1 LVAILYCSRYGYFDV
16 SHQTLDD
23 EAYVQTST
31 RYGRAKK
38 EPRSV
43 TFLIYKGL
51 SIVKLQ
57 LVFIFLLLFNPL
69 NAQKL
74 LSGIITNELNLP
86 LAGAE
91 IFVKNAAELRTI
103 ADQNGYYEMFLN
115 PGEYYL
121 VFSADGY
128 QDRESYLGM
137 RDADTKKDIQL
148 FPMKLSEVQDVKVTA
163 KKYNVG
169 RDKIMKVVAHREQL
183 NQWSYP
189 HEVNVYIKATEQR
202 DKTQKAKEPN
212 ERTDKDPTEEGPKI
226 PDWINKLQLVEVEL
240 HRAYAPPNDVKET
253 RNAYKALGD
262 VSQLYYTTTVK
273 SNFNFFENLLH
284 LDDLHQTPVSSPISA
299 PGIVAYKYKLEEKYE
314 QNGQMIS
321 KIKITPRNTATSTLE
336 GYIWVIDS
344 LWLVQKLDLTMN
356 KGNLLIYDYFRIEQD
371 FQIQGDTLCILQKQ
385 VLTYGVKYK
394 NEVSQCKTEAVF
406 SNYNFDPNFAKKYFN
421 SEVAVTSQEAY
432 ERDSSYWV
440 QKRAIALTDEEIK
453 FIRAKDSI
461 TEYLNRKE
469 YLDSIDA
476 VFNKVTVLKVL
487 WYGVDHRN
495 RELKQQWT
503 IGSLASTIQP
513 IGIGGPRVAPSFD
526 YFKKWKDERTLDSY
540 TRITYGFLNRDLK
553 GDTWWKYRF
562 DPFHFGF
569 LRLALTHDFDVI
581 RGFDAITQIYK
592 RDNFFE
598 STKLN
603 INLEYELFNG
613 FYAYANSQYTKRRS
627 IEGYEF
633 LDGIDEALPNNDP
646 LAFDPYNAFILN
658 FGAYY
663 TPKQRY
669 MREPYRKVVLGSA
682 YPTFSIHYERGLPNI
697 LNSAVDHAYL
707 QMEITQNFKIGTL
720 GTSSYRASV
729 GKFLSARAVYEPDYK
744 FQRRSDPIWF
754 SNPLYSFQGFDT
766 MLRTIDYVFQV
777 HYVHHDNGAILNK
790 LPYFKKTR
798 IGLVVGGGAM
808 YIKEHNWQHYELL
821 AGLERN
827 FKVSRRR
834 LRIGVYGVVSDGNQ
848 IAPTTAWKI
857 SFAMLDDRS
866 MKWNF

>member
-1 LVAILYCSRYGYFDV
+1 VKAL
-16 SHQTLDD
+16 TLF
-23 EAYVQTST
+23 T
-31 RYGRAKK
+31 
-38 EPRSV
+38 
-43 TFLIYKGL
+43 LM
-51 SIVKLQ
+51 
-57 LVFIFLLLFNPL
+57 LLAANSFG
-69 NAQKL
+69 QRL
-74 LSGIITNELNLP
+74 LSGIVTNESNLP

-91 IFVKNAAELRTI
+91 IFVKSATDMRTV
-103 ADQNGYYEMFLN
+103 ADAHGYYEMYLN
-115 PGEYYL
+115 VGEYYL
-121 VFSADGY
+121 VFTADGY
-128 QDRESYLGM
+128 QDREAFLGM
-137 RDADTKKDIQL
+137 RDADTKRDIQL
-148 FPMKLSEVQDVKVTA
+148 FPMKLSEVQEVRVTA
-163 KKYNVG
+163 KKSNVG
-169 RDKIMKVVAHREQL
+169 RDKIMKVVEHREQL

-189 HEVNVYIKATEQR
+189 HEVDVYIKATEQR
-202 DKTQKAKEPN
+202 ETIAKPKN
-212 ERTDKDPTEEGPKI
+212 ENTRTDPDPTEFLTKVPE
-226 PDWINKLQLVEVEL
+226 WLNKLQLAEVEL
-240 HRAYAPPNDVKET
+240 HRSYAPPNQVKEI
-253 RNAYKALGD
+253 RNAYKAFGD

-273 SNFNFFENLLH
+273 SNFNFFENSLH
-284 LDDLHQTPVSSPISA
+284 LDDLNQIPIASPISA

-314 QNGQMIS
+314 ENGYMIS
-321 KIKITPRNTATSTLE
+321 KIKISPRNTATSTLE

-344 LWLVQKLDLTMN
+344 LWLVQKLDFTMY

-371 FQIQGDTLCILQKQ
+371 YQIQGDTLCVLQKQ
-385 VLTYGVKYK
+385 LLTYGVEYK
-394 NEVSQCKTEAVF
+394 NEVSQCKTEALY
-406 SNYNFDPNFAKKYFN
+406 SNYNFEPAFAKRYFN

-432 ERDSSYWV
+432 ERDSAYWV

-461 TEYLNRKE
+461 TDYLNRKE

-476 VFNKVTVLKVL
+476 VFNKVTALKVL
-487 WYGVDHRN
+487 WFGVDHRN

-503 IGSLASTIQP
+503 ISSLASTVQP
-513 IGIGGPRVAPSFD
+513 INIGGPRVAPSFV

-540 TRITYGFLNRDLK
+540 TRISYGFLNGDWK

-569 LRLALTHDFDVI
+569 LRVALTHDFDVI
-581 RGFDAITQIYK
+581 RGFDALTQVYK

-613 FYAYANSQYTKRRS
+613 FYAYVNSQFTKRRS
-627 IEGYEF
+627 LEGYEF
-633 LDGIDEALPNNDP
+633 LDGIDQALPNNDP
-646 LAFDPYNAFILN
+646 LAFAPYDAYIIN
-658 FGAYY
+658 FGASY

-682 YPTFSIHYERGLPNI
+682 YPTFSVNYERGLPQI
-697 LNSAVDHAYL
+697 FNSAVDHAYL
-707 QMEITQNFKIGTL
+707 QVEMMQNFKIGTL
-720 GTSSYRASV
+720 GTSAYRVSV

-766 MLRTIDYVFQV
+766 LLRTIDFVMQA

-790 LPYFKKTR
+790 IPYFKKTR
-798 IGLVVGGGAM
+798 VGLVVGAGAM
-808 YIKEHNWQHYELL
+808 YIKEYNWQHYEVV

-827 FKVSRRR
+827 FKLSRRR
-834 LRIGVYGVVSDGNQ
+834 LRIGLYGVISDGNK
-848 IAPTTAWKI
+848 IAPTTAWKV

>member
-1 LVAILYCSRYGYFDV
+1 
-16 SHQTLDD
+16 
-23 EAYVQTST
+23 
-31 RYGRAKK
+31 
-38 EPRSV
+38 
-43 TFLIYKGL
+43 
-51 SIVKLQ
+51 VKLQ

-74 LSGIITNELNLP
+74 LSGFITNELNLP

-148 FPMKLSEVQDVKVTA
+148 FPMKLSEVQDVKVSA

-189 HEVNVYIKATEQR
+189 HEVDVYIKATEQR

-226 PDWINKLQLVEVEL
+226 PEWINKLQLVEVEL

-314 QNGQMIS
+314 ENGQMIS

-371 FQIQGDTLCILQKQ
+371 FQIQGDTLCVLQKQ

-646 LAFDPYNAFILN
+646 LAFEPYNAFILN

-798 IGLVVGGGAM
+798 VGLVVGGGAM

>member
-1 LVAILYCSRYGYFDV
+1 MKAL
-16 SHQTLDD
+16 TLF
-23 EAYVQTST
+23 T
-31 RYGRAKK
+31 
-38 EPRSV
+38 
-43 TFLIYKGL
+43 LM
-51 SIVKLQ
+51 
-57 LVFIFLLLFNPL
+57 LLAANSFG
-69 NAQKL
+69 QRL
-74 LSGIITNELNLP
+74 LSGIVTNESNLP

-91 IFVKNAAELRTI
+91 IFVKSATDMRTV
-103 ADQNGYYEMFLN
+103 ADAHGYYEMYLN
-115 PGEYYL
+115 VGEYYL
-121 VFSADGY
+121 VFTADGY
-128 QDRESYLGM
+128 QDREAFLGM
-137 RDADTKKDIQL
+137 RDADTKRDIQL
-148 FPMKLSEVQDVKVTA
+148 FPMKLSEVQEVRVTA
-163 KKYNVG
+163 KKSNVG
-169 RDKIMKVVAHREQL
+169 RDKIMKVVEHREQL

-189 HEVNVYIKATEQR
+189 HEVDVYIKATEQR
-202 DKTQKAKEPN
+202 ETIAKPKN
-212 ERTDKDPTEEGPKI
+212 ENTRTDPDPTEFLTKVPE
-226 PDWINKLQLVEVEL
+226 WLNKLQLAEVEL
-240 HRAYAPPNDVKET
+240 HRSYAPPNQVKEI
-253 RNAYKALGD
+253 RNAYKAFGD

-273 SNFNFFENLLH
+273 SNFNFFENSLH
-284 LDDLHQTPVSSPISA
+284 LDDLNQIPIASPISA

-314 QNGQMIS
+314 ENGYMIS
-321 KIKITPRNTATSTLE
+321 KIKISPRNTATSTLE

-344 LWLVQKLDLTMN
+344 LWLVQKLDFTMY

-371 FQIQGDTLCILQKQ
+371 YQIQGDTLCVLQKQ
-385 VLTYGVKYK
+385 LLTYGVEYK
-394 NEVSQCKTEAVF
+394 NEVSQCKTEALY
-406 SNYNFDPNFAKKYFN
+406 SNYNFEPAFAKRYFN

-432 ERDSSYWV
+432 ERDSAYWV

-461 TEYLNRKE
+461 TDYLNRKE

-476 VFNKVTVLKVL
+476 VFNKVTALKVL
-487 WYGVDHRN
+487 WFGVDHRN

-503 IGSLASTIQP
+503 ISSLASTVQP
-513 IGIGGPRVAPSFD
+513 INIGGPRVAPSFD

-540 TRITYGFLNRDLK
+540 TRISYGFLNGDWK

-569 LRLALTHDFDVI
+569 LRVALTHDFDVI
-581 RGFDAITQIYK
+581 RGFDALTQVYK

-613 FYAYANSQYTKRRS
+613 FYAYVNSQFTKRRS
-627 IEGYEF
+627 LEGYEF
-633 LDGIDEALPNNDP
+633 LDGIDQALPNNDP
-646 LAFDPYNAFILN
+646 LAFAPYDAYIIN
-658 FGAYY
+658 FGASY

-682 YPTFSIHYERGLPNI
+682 YPTFSVNYERGLPQI
-697 LNSAVDHAYL
+697 FNSAVDHAYL
-707 QMEITQNFKIGTL
+707 QVEMMQNFKIGTL
-720 GTSSYRASV
+720 GTSAYRVSV

-766 MLRTIDYVFQV
+766 LLRTIDFVMQA

-790 LPYFKKTR
+790 IPYFKKTR
-798 IGLVVGGGAM
+798 VGLVVGAGAM
-808 YIKEHNWQHYELL
+808 YIKEYNWQHYEVV

-827 FKVSRRR
+827 FKLSRRR
-834 LRIGVYGVVSDGNQ
+834 LRIGLYGVISDGNK
-848 IAPTTAWKI
+848 IAPTTAWKV

>member
-1 LVAILYCSRYGYFDV
+1 MRTALI
-16 SHQTLDD
+16 
-23 EAYVQTST
+23 
-31 RYGRAKK
+31 
-38 EPRSV
+38 
-43 TFLIYKGL
+43 FL
-51 SIVKLQ
+51 
-57 LVFIFLLLFNPL
+57 FIFCSGFGFG
-69 NAQKL
+69 QKR
-74 LSGIITNELNLP
+74 LSGLITNEANLP

-91 IFVKNAAELRTI
+91 IFVKNAAEMRTV
-103 ADQNGYYEMFLN
+103 ADANGYYEMYLN

-121 VFSADGY
+121 VFTADGY
-128 QDRESYLGM
+128 QDREAYLGM
-137 RDADTKKDIQL
+137 RDSESKKDIQL
-148 FPMKLSEVQDVKVTA
+148 FPMKLSEVQDVRVTA
-163 KKYNVG
+163 KKSNVG
-169 RDKIMKVVAHREQL
+169 RDKIMKVVEHREQL
-183 NQWSYP
+183 NQWAYP
-189 HEVNVYIKATEQR
+189 HEVDVYIKATEQR
-202 DKTQKAKEPN
+202 ENTAKEKN
-212 ERTDKDPTEEGPKI
+212 QNTRTDQDPTEQQKKEPE
-226 PDWINKLQLVEVEL
+226 WLSKLQLVEVEL
-240 HRAYAPPNDVKET
+240 HRSFAPPNQVKEI
-253 RNAYKALGD
+253 RNAYKAFGD

-314 QNGQMIS
+314 ENGYMIS
-321 KIKITPRNTATSTLE
+321 KIKISPRNTATSTME

-356 KGNLLIYDYFRIEQD
+356 KGNLLIYDYFRIQQD
-371 FQIQGDTLCILQKQ
+371 YQIQGDSLCVLEKQ
-385 VLTYGVKYK
+385 LLTYGVKYK
-394 NEVSQCKTEAVF
+394 NEVSQCKTEALF
-406 SNYNFDPNFAKKYFN
+406 SNYNFEPAFAKKYFN

-453 FIRAKDSI
+453 YIRAKDSI
-461 TEYLNRKE
+461 RDYLNRKE

-476 VFNKVTVLKVL
+476 VFNKVTALKVL
-487 WYGVDHRN
+487 WFGVDHRN
-495 RELKQQWT
+495 REKKQQWT
-503 IGSLASTIQP
+503 IGSIASTAQP
-513 IGIGGPRVAPSFD
+513 IYIAGPRIAPSFD

-540 TRITYGFLNRDLK
+540 TRLSYGILNGDWK

-569 LRLALTHDFDVI
+569 LRVALTHDFDVI

-613 FYAYANSQYTKRRS
+613 FYAYANSQFTKRRS

-633 LDGIDEALPNNDP
+633 LDGIDASLPNNDP
-646 LAFDPYNAFILN
+646 LAFDPYDAFILN

-682 YPTFSIHYERGLPNI
+682 YPTFSVHYERGLPKVF
-697 LNSAVDHAYL
+697 NSAVDHSYL
-707 QMEITQNFKIGTL
+707 QFEITQNFKIGTI

-729 GKFLSARAVYEPDYK
+729 GKFLSARAVFEPDYK
-744 FQRRSDPIWF
+744 FQRRSDPLWF

-766 MLRTIDYVFQV
+766 TLRTIDYVLQA

-790 LPYFKKTR
+790 IPYFKKTR
-798 IGLVVGGGAM
+798 VGLVVGGGAM

-827 FKVSRRR
+827 FKLSRRR
-834 LRIGVYGVVSDGNQ
+834 LRIGVYGVISDGNQ
-848 IAPTTAWKI
+848 ITPTTAWKI

>member
-1 LVAILYCSRYGYFDV
+1 
-16 SHQTLDD
+16 
-23 EAYVQTST
+23 
-31 RYGRAKK
+31 
-38 EPRSV
+38 
-43 TFLIYKGL
+43 
-51 SIVKLQ
+51 VKLQ

>member
-1 LVAILYCSRYGYFDV
+1 VRTALFIA
-16 SHQTLDD
+16 
-23 EAYVQTST
+23 
-31 RYGRAKK
+31 
-38 EPRSV
+38 
-43 TFLIYKGL
+43 
-51 SIVKLQ
+51 
-57 LVFIFLLLFNPL
+57 FIFLFSGLGFG
-69 NAQKL
+69 QKL
-74 LSGIITNELNLP
+74 LSGFVTNEANLP

-91 IFVKNAAELRTI
+91 IFVKNAAEMRTV
-103 ADQNGYYEMFLN
+103 ADANGYYEMYLN

-121 VFSADGY
+121 VFTADGY
-128 QDRESYLGM
+128 QDREAYLGM
-137 RDADTKKDIQL
+137 RDAETKKDIQL
-148 FPMKLSEVQDVKVTA
+148 FPMKLSEVQDVRVTA
-163 KKYNVG
+163 KKTNVG

-189 HEVNVYIKATEQR
+189 HEVDVYIKATEQR
-202 DKTQKAKEPN
+202 ENTAKEKNQNNRTDQDPTEQQAKEP
-212 ERTDKDPTEEGPKI
+212 E
-226 PDWINKLQLVEVEL
+226 WLSKLQLVEVEL
-240 HRAYAPPNDVKET
+240 HRSFSPPNQIKEI
-253 RNAYKALGD
+253 RNAYKAFGD

-314 QNGQMIS
+314 ENGYMIS
-321 KIKITPRNTATSTLE
+321 KIKITPRNTATSTME

-371 FQIQGDTLCILQKQ
+371 YQIQGDSLCVLQKQ
-385 VLTYGVKYK
+385 LLTYGVKYK
-394 NEVSQCKTEAVF
+394 NEVSQCKTEALF
-406 SNYNFDPNFAKKYFN
+406 SNYNFEPAFAKKYFN
-421 SEVAVTSQEAY
+421 SEVAITTQEAY

-453 FIRAKDSI
+453 YIRAKDSI
-461 TEYLNRKE
+461 TDYLNRKE

-476 VFNKVTVLKVL
+476 VFNKVTALKVL
-487 WYGVDHRN
+487 WFGVDHRN

-503 IGSLASTIQP
+503 IGSVASTAQP
-513 IGIGGPRVAPSFD
+513 IYIAGPRVAPSFD

-540 TRITYGFLNRDLK
+540 TRISYGILNGDWK

-569 LRLALTHDFDVI
+569 LRVALTHDFDVI

-646 LAFDPYNAFILN
+646 LAFSPYDAYILN

-682 YPTFSIHYERGLPNI
+682 YPTFSIHYERGLPKVF
-697 LNSAVDHAYL
+697 NSAVDHSYL
-707 QMEITQNFKIGTL
+707 QLEITQNFKIGTI

-729 GKFLSARAVYEPDYK
+729 GKFLSARAVFEPDYK
-744 FQRRSDPIWF
+744 FQRRSDPLWF

-766 MLRTIDYVFQV
+766 TLRTIDYVMQV

-790 LPYFKKTR
+790 IPYFKKTR
-798 IGLVVGGGAM
+798 VGLVVGGGAM

-827 FKVSRRR
+827 FKLSRRR
-834 LRIGVYGVVSDGNQ
+834 LRIGVYGVISDGNQ
-848 IAPTTAWKI
+848 ITPTTAWKI

>member
-1 LVAILYCSRYGYFDV
+1 MK
-16 SHQTLDD
+16 
-23 EAYVQTST
+23 TSLFL
-31 RYGRAKK
+31 
-38 EPRSV
+38 
-43 TFLIYKGL
+43 FLIF
-51 SIVKLQ
+51 
-57 LVFIFLLLFNPL
+57 LVSPLFG
-69 NAQKL
+69 QKI
-74 LSGIITNELNLP
+74 LSGYVSNEQNIP

-91 IFVKNAAELRTI
+91 IFVKNASDLRTV
-103 ADQNGYYEMFLN
+103 ADANGYYEMLLN

-121 VFSADGY
+121 VFTAEGY
-128 QDRESYLGM
+128 QDREFYLGM
-137 RDADTKKDIQL
+137 RDADAKQNMQL
-148 FPMKLSEVQDVKVTA
+148 FPMRLTDIQDVRVSA
-163 KKYNVG
+163 KKSNVG
-169 RDKIMKVVAHREQL
+169 RDKIMKVVEHRDQL

-189 HEVNVYIKATEQR
+189 HEVDVYIKATEQR
-202 DKTQKAKEPN
+202 ENTAKPKKENNKTDQ
-212 ERTDKDPTEEGPKI
+212 DPTENL
-226 PDWINKLQLVEVEL
+226 NKEPEWLKNLQLVEVEL
-240 HRAYAPPNDVKET
+240 HRSYAPPNQVKEI

-299 PGIVAYKYKLEEKYE
+299 PGIIAYKYKLEEKYE
-314 QNGQMIS
+314 ENGYQIS
-321 KIKITPRNTATSTLE
+321 KIKISPRNTATSTLE

-344 LWLVQKLDLTMN
+344 LWLVQKIDLTMN

-371 FQIQGDTLCILQKQ
+371 YHIQGDSLCVLKNQ

-394 NEVSQCKTEAVF
+394 NEVSQCKTEARF
-406 SNYNFDPNFAKKYFN
+406 NNYNFDPQYAKRYFN
-421 SEVAVTSQEAY
+421 SEVAVTKQEAY

-440 QKRAIALTDEEIK
+440 EKRAIALTDEEVK
-453 FIRAKDSI
+453 YIRAKDSI
-461 TEYLNRKE
+461 RDYLNRKE

-487 WYGVDHRN
+487 WFGVDHRN

-503 IGSLASTIQP
+503 IGSLASTVQP

-540 TRITYGFLNRDLK
+540 TRITYGFLNGDWK

-569 LRLALTHDFDVI
+569 LRVALTHDFDVI

-598 STKLN
+598 ATKLN

-633 LDGIDEALPNNDP
+633 LDGLDEALPNNDP
-646 LAFDPYNAFILN
+646 LAFDPYNAYIIN
-658 FGAYY
+658 FGASY

-682 YPTFSIHYERGLPNI
+682 YPTFSIHYERGLPKI
-697 LNSAVDHAYL
+697 FNSAVDHAYL
-707 QMEITQNFKIGTL
+707 QLEIMQNFKIGTL
-720 GTSSYRASV
+720 GTSSYRAAV
-729 GKFLSARAVYEPDYK
+729 GKFLSARAVYEPDFK

-766 MLRTIDYVFQV
+766 TLRTIDYVIQA

-798 IGLVVGGGAM
+798 VGLVVGGGAM
-808 YIKEHNWQHYELL
+808 YIKEYNWQHYEVL

-827 FKVSRRR
+827 FKLSRRR
-834 LRIGVYGVVSDGNQ
+834 LRIGVYGVLSDGNQ
-848 IAPTTAWKI
+848 IAPATAWKI

>member
-1 LVAILYCSRYGYFDV
+1 M
-16 SHQTLDD
+16 
-23 EAYVQTST
+23 
-31 RYGRAKK
+31 
-38 EPRSV
+38 
-43 TFLIYKGL
+43 
-51 SIVKLQ
+51 
-57 LVFIFLLLFNPL
+57 LLAANSFG
-69 NAQKL
+69 QRL
-74 LSGIITNELNLP
+74 LSGIVTNESNLP

-91 IFVKNAAELRTI
+91 IFVKSATDMRTV
-103 ADQNGYYEMFLN
+103 ADAHGYYEMYLN
-115 PGEYYL
+115 VGEYYL
-121 VFSADGY
+121 VFTADGY
-128 QDRESYLGM
+128 QDREAFLGM
-137 RDADTKKDIQL
+137 RDADTKRDIQL
-148 FPMKLSEVQDVKVTA
+148 FPMKLSEVQEVRVTA
-163 KKYNVG
+163 KKSNVG
-169 RDKIMKVVAHREQL
+169 RDKIMKVVEHREQL

-189 HEVNVYIKATEQR
+189 HEVDVYIKATEQR
-202 DKTQKAKEPN
+202 ETIAKPKN
-212 ERTDKDPTEEGPKI
+212 ENTRTDPDPTEFLTKVPE
-226 PDWINKLQLVEVEL
+226 WLNKLQLAEVEL
-240 HRAYAPPNDVKET
+240 HRSYAPPNQVKEI
-253 RNAYKALGD
+253 RNAYKAFGD

-273 SNFNFFENLLH
+273 SNFNFFENSLH
-284 LDDLHQTPVSSPISA
+284 LDDLNQIPIASPISA

-314 QNGQMIS
+314 ENGYMIS
-321 KIKITPRNTATSTLE
+321 KIKISPRNTATSTLE

-344 LWLVQKLDLTMN
+344 LWLVQKLDFTMY

-371 FQIQGDTLCILQKQ
+371 YQIQGDTLCVLQKQ
-385 VLTYGVKYK
+385 LLTYGVEYK
-394 NEVSQCKTEAVF
+394 NEVSQCKTEALY
-406 SNYNFDPNFAKKYFN
+406 SNYNFEPAFAKRYFN

-432 ERDSSYWV
+432 ERDSAYWV

-461 TEYLNRKE
+461 TDYLNRKE

-476 VFNKVTVLKVL
+476 VFNKVTALKVL
-487 WYGVDHRN
+487 WFGVDHRN

-503 IGSLASTIQP
+503 ISSLASTVQP
-513 IGIGGPRVAPSFD
+513 INIGGPRVAPSFD

-540 TRITYGFLNRDLK
+540 TRISYGFLNGDWK

-569 LRLALTHDFDVI
+569 LRVALTHDFDVI
-581 RGFDAITQIYK
+581 RGFDALTQVYK

-613 FYAYANSQYTKRRS
+613 FYAYVNSQFTKRRS
-627 IEGYEF
+627 LEGYEF
-633 LDGIDEALPNNDP
+633 LDGIDQALPNNDP
-646 LAFDPYNAFILN
+646 LAFAPYDAYIIN
-658 FGAYY
+658 FGASY

-682 YPTFSIHYERGLPNI
+682 YPTFSVNYERGLPQI
-697 LNSAVDHAYL
+697 FNSAVDHAYL
-707 QMEITQNFKIGTL
+707 QVEMMQNFKIGTL
-720 GTSSYRASV
+720 GTSAYRVSV

-766 MLRTIDYVFQV
+766 LLRTIDFVMQA

-790 LPYFKKTR
+790 IPYFKKTR
-798 IGLVVGGGAM
+798 VGLVVGAGAM
-808 YIKEHNWQHYELL
+808 YIKEYNWQHYEVV

-827 FKVSRRR
+827 FKLSRRR
-834 LRIGVYGVVSDGNQ
+834 LRIGLYGVISDGNK
-848 IAPTTAWKI
+848 IAPTTAWKV

>member
-1 LVAILYCSRYGYFDV
+1 MKALILFTFILLVCNSFGQR
-16 SHQTLDD
+16 
-23 EAYVQTST
+23 
-31 RYGRAKK
+31 
-38 EPRSV
+38 
-43 TFLIYKGL
+43 
-51 SIVKLQ
+51 
-57 LVFIFLLLFNPL
+57 
-69 NAQKL
+69 L
-74 LSGIITNELNLP
+74 LSGFVTNESNLP

-91 IFVKNAAELRTI
+91 IFVKSATDMRTV
-103 ADQNGYYEMFLN
+103 ADAQGYYEMYLN
-115 PGEYYL
+115 VGEYYL
-121 VFSADGY
+121 VFTADGY
-128 QDRESYLGM
+128 QDREAFLGM
-137 RDADTKKDIQL
+137 RDADTKRDIQL
-148 FPMKLSEVQDVKVTA
+148 FPMKLSEVQEVRVTA
-163 KKYNVG
+163 KKSNVG

-189 HEVNVYIKATEQR
+189 HEVDVYIKATEQR
-202 DKTQKAKEPN
+202 ENTAKPKN
-212 ERTDKDPTEEGPKI
+212 ENTRTDQDPTENQAKVPE
-226 PDWINKLQLVEVEL
+226 WLNKLQLAEVEL
-240 HRAYAPPNDVKET
+240 HRSYAPPNQVKEI
-253 RNAYKALGD
+253 RNAYKAFGD

-284 LDDLHQTPVSSPISA
+284 LDDLHQTPVASPISA

-314 QNGQMIS
+314 ENGYMIS
-321 KIKITPRNTATSTLE
+321 KIKISPRNTATSTLE

-371 FQIQGDTLCILQKQ
+371 YQIQGDTLCVLQKQ
-385 VLTYGVKYK
+385 LLTYGVKYK
-394 NEVSQCKTEAVF
+394 NEVSQCKTEALY
-406 SNYNFDPNFAKKYFN
+406 SNYNFEPAFAKRYFN

-432 ERDSSYWV
+432 ERDSAYWV
-440 QKRAIALTDEEIK
+440 QKRAIALTDEEVK
-453 FIRAKDSI
+453 FIKAKDSI
-461 TEYLNRKE
+461 TDYLNRKE

-487 WYGVDHRN
+487 WFGVDHRN

-503 IGSLASTIQP
+503 IGSVASTVQP
-513 IGIGGPRVAPSFD
+513 INIGGPRVAPSFD

-540 TRITYGFLNRDLK
+540 TRISYGFLNGDWK
-553 GDTWWKYRF
+553 GDSWWKYRF

-569 LRLALTHDFDVI
+569 LRVALTHDFDVI

-592 RDNFFE
+592 RDNFFQ

-613 FYAYANSQYTKRRS
+613 FYAYANSQFTKRRS
-627 IEGYEF
+627 LEGFDF
-633 LDGIDEALPNNDP
+633 LDGIDQALPNNDP
-646 LAFDPYNAFILN
+646 LAFDPYDAYILN
-658 FGAYY
+658 FGASY

-682 YPTFSIHYERGLPNI
+682 YPTFSVHYERGLPKVF
-697 LNSAVDHAYL
+697 NSAVDHAYL
-707 QMEITQNFKIGTL
+707 QVEIMQNFKIGTL
-720 GTSSYRASV
+720 GTSAYRASV

-766 MLRTIDYVFQV
+766 TLRTIDYVMQA

-790 LPYFKKTR
+790 IPYFKKTR
-798 IGLVVGGGAM
+798 VGLVVGAGAM
-808 YIKEHNWQHYELL
+808 YIKEYNWQHYEVM

-827 FKVSRRR
+827 FKLSRRR
-834 LRIGVYGVVSDGNQ
+834 LRVGVYGVISDGNK
-848 IAPTTAWKI
+848 IAPTTAWKV

>member
-1 LVAILYCSRYGYFDV
+1 M
-16 SHQTLDD
+16 
-23 EAYVQTST
+23 
-31 RYGRAKK
+31 
-38 EPRSV
+38 
-43 TFLIYKGL
+43 
-51 SIVKLQ
+51 
-57 LVFIFLLLFNPL
+57 LLAANSFG
-69 NAQKL
+69 QRL
-74 LSGIITNELNLP
+74 LSGIVTNESNLP

-91 IFVKNAAELRTI
+91 IFVKSATDMRTV
-103 ADQNGYYEMFLN
+103 ADAHGYYEMYLN
-115 PGEYYL
+115 VGEYYL
-121 VFSADGY
+121 VFTADGY
-128 QDRESYLGM
+128 QDREAFLGM
-137 RDADTKKDIQL
+137 RDADTKRDIQL
-148 FPMKLSEVQDVKVTA
+148 FPMKLSEVQEVRVTA
-163 KKYNVG
+163 KKSNVG
-169 RDKIMKVVAHREQL
+169 RDKIMKVVEHREQL

-189 HEVNVYIKATEQR
+189 HEVDVYIKATEQR
-202 DKTQKAKEPN
+202 ETIAKPKN
-212 ERTDKDPTEEGPKI
+212 ENTRTDPDPTEFLTKVPE
-226 PDWINKLQLVEVEL
+226 WLNKLQLAEVEL
-240 HRAYAPPNDVKET
+240 HRSYAPPNQVKEI
-253 RNAYKALGD
+253 RNAYKAFGD

-273 SNFNFFENLLH
+273 SNFNFFENSLH
-284 LDDLHQTPVSSPISA
+284 LDDLNQIPIASPISA

-314 QNGQMIS
+314 ENGYMIS
-321 KIKITPRNTATSTLE
+321 KIKISPRNTATSTLE

-344 LWLVQKLDLTMN
+344 LWLVQKLDFTMY

-371 FQIQGDTLCILQKQ
+371 YQIQGDTLCVLQKQ
-385 VLTYGVKYK
+385 LLTYGVEYK
-394 NEVSQCKTEAVF
+394 NEVSQCKTEALY
-406 SNYNFDPNFAKKYFN
+406 SNYNFEPAFAKRYFN

-432 ERDSSYWV
+432 ERDSAYWV

-461 TEYLNRKE
+461 TDYLNRKE

-476 VFNKVTVLKVL
+476 VFNKVTALKVL
-487 WYGVDHRN
+487 WFGVDHRN

-503 IGSLASTIQP
+503 ISSLASTVQP
-513 IGIGGPRVAPSFD
+513 INIGGPRVAPSFV

-540 TRITYGFLNRDLK
+540 TRISYGFLNGDWK

-569 LRLALTHDFDVI
+569 LRVALTHDFDVI
-581 RGFDAITQIYK
+581 RGFDALTQVYK

-613 FYAYANSQYTKRRS
+613 FYAYVNSQFTKRRS
-627 IEGYEF
+627 LEGYEF
-633 LDGIDEALPNNDP
+633 LDGIDQALPNNDP
-646 LAFDPYNAFILN
+646 LAFAPYDAYIIN
-658 FGAYY
+658 FGASY

-682 YPTFSIHYERGLPNI
+682 YPTFSVNYERGLPQI
-697 LNSAVDHAYL
+697 FNSAVDHAYL
-707 QMEITQNFKIGTL
+707 QVEMMQNFKIGTL
-720 GTSSYRASV
+720 GTSAYRVSV

-766 MLRTIDYVFQV
+766 LLRTIDFVMQA

-790 LPYFKKTR
+790 IPYFKKTR
-798 IGLVVGGGAM
+798 VGLVVGAGAM
-808 YIKEHNWQHYELL
+808 YIKEYNWQHYEVV

-827 FKVSRRR
+827 FKLSRRR
-834 LRIGVYGVVSDGNQ
+834 LRIGLYGVISDGNK
-848 IAPTTAWKI
+848 IAPTTAWKV

>member
-1 LVAILYCSRYGYFDV
+1 MRTALI
-16 SHQTLDD
+16 
-23 EAYVQTST
+23 
-31 RYGRAKK
+31 
-38 EPRSV
+38 
-43 TFLIYKGL
+43 FL
-51 SIVKLQ
+51 
-57 LVFIFLLLFNPL
+57 FIFCSGFGFG
-69 NAQKL
+69 QKR
-74 LSGIITNELNLP
+74 LSGLITNEANLP

-91 IFVKNAAELRTI
+91 IFVKNAAEMRTV
-103 ADQNGYYEMFLN
+103 ADANGYYEMYLN

-121 VFSADGY
+121 VFTADGY
-128 QDRESYLGM
+128 QDREAYLGM
-137 RDADTKKDIQL
+137 RDAESKKDIQL
-148 FPMKLSEVQDVKVTA
+148 FPMKLSEVQDVRVTA
-163 KKYNVG
+163 KKSNVG
-169 RDKIMKVVAHREQL
+169 RDKIMKVVEHREQL
-183 NQWSYP
+183 NQWAYP
-189 HEVNVYIKATEQR
+189 HEVDVYIKATEQR
-202 DKTQKAKEPN
+202 ENTAKEKN
-212 ERTDKDPTEEGPKI
+212 QNTRTDQDPTEQQKKEPE
-226 PDWINKLQLVEVEL
+226 WLSKLQLVEVEL
-240 HRAYAPPNDVKET
+240 HRSFAPPNQVKEI
-253 RNAYKALGD
+253 RNAYKAFGD

-314 QNGQMIS
+314 ENGYMIS
-321 KIKITPRNTATSTLE
+321 KIKISPRNTATSTME

-356 KGNLLIYDYFRIEQD
+356 KGNLLIYDYFRIQQD
-371 FQIQGDTLCILQKQ
+371 YQIQGDSLCVLEKQ
-385 VLTYGVKYK
+385 LLTYGVKYK
-394 NEVSQCKTEAVF
+394 NEVSQCKTEALF
-406 SNYNFDPNFAKKYFN
+406 SNYNFEPAFAKKYFN

-453 FIRAKDSI
+453 YIRAKDSI
-461 TEYLNRKE
+461 RDYLNRKE

-476 VFNKVTVLKVL
+476 VFNKVTALKVF
-487 WYGVDHRN
+487 WFGVDHRN
-495 RELKQQWT
+495 REKKQQWT
-503 IGSLASTIQP
+503 IGSIASTAQP
-513 IGIGGPRVAPSFD
+513 IYIAGPRIAPSFD

-540 TRITYGFLNRDLK
+540 TRLSYGILNGDWK

-569 LRLALTHDFDVI
+569 LRVALTHDFDVI

-613 FYAYANSQYTKRRS
+613 FYAYANSQFTKRRS

-633 LDGIDEALPNNDP
+633 LDGIDASLPNNDP
-646 LAFDPYNAFILN
+646 LAFDPYDAFILN

-682 YPTFSIHYERGLPNI
+682 YPTFSVHYERGLPKVF
-697 LNSAVDHAYL
+697 NSAVDHSYL
-707 QMEITQNFKIGTL
+707 QFEITQNFKIGTI

-729 GKFLSARAVYEPDYK
+729 GKFLSARAVFEPDYK
-744 FQRRSDPIWF
+744 FQRRSDPLWF

-766 MLRTIDYVFQV
+766 TLRTIDYVLQA

-790 LPYFKKTR
+790 IPYFKKTR
-798 IGLVVGGGAM
+798 VGLVVGGGAM

-827 FKVSRRR
+827 FKLSRRR
-834 LRIGVYGVVSDGNQ
+834 LRIGVYGVISDGNQ
-848 IAPTTAWKI
+848 ITPTTAWKI

>member
-1 LVAILYCSRYGYFDV
+1 VKAL
-16 SHQTLDD
+16 TLF
-23 EAYVQTST
+23 T
-31 RYGRAKK
+31 
-38 EPRSV
+38 
-43 TFLIYKGL
+43 LM
-51 SIVKLQ
+51 
-57 LVFIFLLLFNPL
+57 LLAANSFG
-69 NAQKL
+69 QRL
-74 LSGIITNELNLP
+74 LSGIVTNESNLP

-91 IFVKNAAELRTI
+91 IFVKSATDMRTV
-103 ADQNGYYEMFLN
+103 ADAHGYYEMYLN
-115 PGEYYL
+115 VGEYYL
-121 VFSADGY
+121 VFTADGY
-128 QDRESYLGM
+128 QDREAFLGM
-137 RDADTKKDIQL
+137 RDADTKRDIQL
-148 FPMKLSEVQDVKVTA
+148 FPMKLSEVQEVRVTA
-163 KKYNVG
+163 KKSNVG
-169 RDKIMKVVAHREQL
+169 RDKIMKVVEHREQL

-189 HEVNVYIKATEQR
+189 HEVDVYIKATEQR
-202 DKTQKAKEPN
+202 ETIAKPKN
-212 ERTDKDPTEEGPKI
+212 ENTRTDPDPTEFLTKVPE
-226 PDWINKLQLVEVEL
+226 WLNKLQLAEVEL
-240 HRAYAPPNDVKET
+240 HRSYAPPNQVKEI
-253 RNAYKALGD
+253 RNAYKAFGD

-273 SNFNFFENLLH
+273 SNFNFFENSLH
-284 LDDLHQTPVSSPISA
+284 LDDLNQIPIASPISA

-314 QNGQMIS
+314 ENGYMIS
-321 KIKITPRNTATSTLE
+321 KIKISPRNTATSTLE

-344 LWLVQKLDLTMN
+344 LWLVQKLDFTMY

-371 FQIQGDTLCILQKQ
+371 YQIQGDTLCVLQKQ
-385 VLTYGVKYK
+385 LLTYGVEYK
-394 NEVSQCKTEAVF
+394 NEVSQCKTEALY
-406 SNYNFDPNFAKKYFN
+406 SNYNFEPAFAKRYFN

-432 ERDSSYWV
+432 ERDSAYWV

-461 TEYLNRKE
+461 TDYLNRKE

-476 VFNKVTVLKVL
+476 VFNKVTALKVL
-487 WYGVDHRN
+487 WFGVDHRN

-503 IGSLASTIQP
+503 ISSLASTVQP
-513 IGIGGPRVAPSFD
+513 INIGGPRVAPSFD

-540 TRITYGFLNRDLK
+540 TRISYGFLNGDWK

-569 LRLALTHDFDVI
+569 LRVALTHDFDVI
-581 RGFDAITQIYK
+581 RGFDALTQVYK

-613 FYAYANSQYTKRRS
+613 FYAYVNSQFTKRRS
-627 IEGYEF
+627 LEGYEF
-633 LDGIDEALPNNDP
+633 LDGIDQALPNNDP
-646 LAFDPYNAFILN
+646 LAFAPYDAYIIN
-658 FGAYY
+658 FGASY

-682 YPTFSIHYERGLPNI
+682 YPTFSVNYERGLPQI
-697 LNSAVDHAYL
+697 FNSAVDHAYL
-707 QMEITQNFKIGTL
+707 QVEMMQNFKIGTL
-720 GTSSYRASV
+720 GTSAYRVSV

-766 MLRTIDYVFQV
+766 LLRTIDFVMQA

-790 LPYFKKTR
+790 IPYFKKTR
-798 IGLVVGGGAM
+798 VGLVVGAGAM
-808 YIKEHNWQHYELL
+808 YIKEYNWQHYEVV

-827 FKVSRRR
+827 FKLSRRR
-834 LRIGVYGVVSDGNQ
+834 LRIGLYGVISDGNK
-848 IAPTTAWKI
+848 IAPTTAWKV

>member
-1 LVAILYCSRYGYFDV
+1 
-16 SHQTLDD
+16 
-23 EAYVQTST
+23 
-31 RYGRAKK
+31 
-38 EPRSV
+38 
-43 TFLIYKGL
+43 
-51 SIVKLQ
+51 VKLQ

-74 LSGIITNELNLP
+74 LSGFITNELNLP

-148 FPMKLSEVQDVKVTA
+148 FPMKLSEVQDVKVSA

-169 RDKIMKVVAHREQL
+169 RDKIMKVVAHREPL

-189 HEVNVYIKATEQR
+189 HEVDVYIKATEQR

-226 PDWINKLQLVEVEL
+226 PEWINKLQLVEVEL

-314 QNGQMIS
+314 ENGQMIS

-371 FQIQGDTLCILQKQ
+371 FQIQGDTLCVLQKQ

-646 LAFDPYNAFILN
+646 LAFEPYNAFILN

-798 IGLVVGGGAM
+798 VGLVVGGGAM